1 MKFATSGIGED
12 FDALTI
18 QMMIEAFDI
27 NEESGPHSTDGW
39 VLSHILNHCHAKNIP
54 FTLVFLPEKGY
65 YVKRDVVEGV
75 IPEEMKQSFEW
86 MP

>member
-1 MKFATSGIGED
+1 MKFATSGIGEE

-18 QMMIEAFDI
+18 QLMIEAFDA

-39 VLSHILNHCHAKNIP
+39 VLSHILNHCHANDIP
-54 FTLVFLPEKGY
+54 FTLVFLPQKGY
-65 YVKRDVVEGV
+65 YVKRAVVEGV
-75 IPEEMKQSFEW
+75 IPVEMLPSFEG